1 MTQGRGERI
10 DQGKRESNEMR
21 GTRETSGVKRK
32 MEKRGKRGWKE
43 GKAIITELK
52 KSEQNKSWH

>member
-1 MTQGRGERI
+1 
-10 DQGKRESNEMR
+10 MR
-21 GTRETSGVKRK
+21 GKRETSGVKRK